1 MNTAV
6 APVKRQ
12 TYHHEMKVSPRS
24 SARTNQ
30 KERTR
35 AALVEAARALLRAG
49 TPPTVAE
56 AAEQARVSRATAY
69 RYFPTHD
76 ALLIEA
82 GNITPAT
89 EPVEDLVQNLP
100 SDDPEERLRSVLDRF
115 IPIIF
120 AEEAAM
126 RAALRTYQDTWLANR
141 ARGEQ
146 ALPVREG
153 RRMRWLDKV
162 LEPVRRDLTEAQ
174 LRRLRNALALVLS
187 PDALVVL
194 KDVCGVQGEKEA
206 LEVLRW
212 TGSALIRAG
221 LAEAK
226 SRARRSRG

>member
-1 MNTAV
+1 MNATV
-6 APVKRQ
+6 AAVKRHP
-12 TYHHEMKVSPRS
+12 YHGEMPVSQRSGPRS
-24 SARTNQ
+24 HQ

-35 AALVEAARALLRAG
+35 SALVDAARSLLRAG
-49 TPPTVAE
+49 TAPTVAE
-56 AAEQARVSRATAY
+56 AAEHARVSRATAY

-82 GNITPAT
+82 GNITPAVQ
-89 EPVEDLVQNLP
+89 PVEELLQNLP

-115 IPIIF
+115 IPIVF

-187 PDALVVL
+187 PDAMVVM
-194 KDVCGVQGEKEA
+194 KDACRIQSDKEA

-212 TGSALIRAG
+212 AGSALLRAG

-226 SRARRSRG
+226 SRKRRSRG